1 MVSKSGTSNLK
12 SGLSDGGGSGTSSSN
27 AGKSLLKI
35 KVEVYCGF
43 TSPLGR
49 VTPGHNG
56 FCSYQTTLLK
66 GFYLRKILIVG
77 KLLNYKVKTWKNS
90 IIRRILV
97 NYLIFIWLVSF
108 LWIKLWPVLF
118 IQLLYLS
125 GPRTL
130 HSYNKKFR
138 IFFIT
143 LPSIYLNLPVRRHQH
158 PIPFQ
163 RIPANML
170 MICGIKTH
178 LKLGCLVSIVKK
190 KYKRA

>member
-1 MVSKSGTSNLK
+1 M
-12 SGLSDGGGSGTSSSN
+12 
-27 AGKSLLKI
+27 
-35 KVEVYCGF
+35 YCGF

-138 IFFIT
+138 IFFYNS
-143 LPSIYLNLPVRRHQH
+143 SIDLFKFTCEETPTPNPLSEDSSEY
-158 PIPFQ
+158 
-163 RIPANML
+163 ADD
-170 MICGIKTH
+170 
-178 LKLGCLVSIVKK
+178 LGH
-190 KYKRA
+190 